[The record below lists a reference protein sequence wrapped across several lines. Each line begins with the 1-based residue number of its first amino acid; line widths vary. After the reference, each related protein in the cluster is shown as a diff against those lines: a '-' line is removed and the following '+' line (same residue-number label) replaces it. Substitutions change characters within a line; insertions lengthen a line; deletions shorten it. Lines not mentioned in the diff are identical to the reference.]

1 MRKNKHVLRL
11 MMTALAATA
20 AAQAAEKIRFEDL
33 QYRIAPYGAVL
44 EHRGVKVVTIDGA
57 AHTGRRLRLDPG
69 RICVFSGD
77 HETCLSVERVSRIE
91 VSQGGRFFHHIS
103 NSAQIPVALGELFC
117 GGMDGTGS
125 PGCVATVAAV
135 FSPVW
140 AYTGATAPFYLV
152 ADGIAFLIPPKVYEI
167 IQ

>member
-1 MRKNKHVLRL
+1 

-20 AAQAAEKIRFEDL
+20 AAQAAENIRYQDL
-33 QYRIAPYGAVL
+33 QYRIAPFGGVL
-44 EHRGVKVVTIDGA
+44 DHRGVKVVTIDGA
-57 AHTGRRLRLDPG
+57 AHTGRKLRLDPG
-69 RICVFSGD
+69 CVCVFGLAGGS
-77 HETCLSVERVSRIE
+77 TCLSVKRVSRIE

-103 NSAQIPVALGELFC
+103 DSAPIPIALGLLFC
-117 GGMDGTGS
+117 GGMDGKVS
-125 PGCVATVAAV
+125 PACVVPVTAV